1 MDINQILDPQKVDK
15 LFRAKAEYG
24 QLFSFN
30 SKEFVSVFRPLTVEE
45 TETLALLG
53 ERLNQCAVE
62 DWIFSTCFVAGNKD
76 VPYFLE
82 EGPFLYVSNIA
93 SQIPVMS
100 SAQDKKT
107 YNKAVLQ
114 SREELNTLQNVVE
127 VIITK
132 GYMGLK
138 DVKKYSQRK
147 QFDLL
152 ARAESI
158 SGEMLDLGEK
168 GKNKRALRKF
178 TEGATV
184 IGGTENITSPTVAD
198 KPDFNEE
205 F

>member
-1 MDINQILDPQKVDK
+1 VDINQILDPQKVDK

-24 QLFSFN
+24 QLFLFN

-45 TETLALLG
+45 TETLAALG

-62 DWIFSTCFVAGNKD
+62 DWLFRTCFVTGNKD
-76 VPYFLE
+76 VSYFLE
-82 EGPFLYVSNIA
+82 AGPYLYVSNIA
-93 SQIPVMS
+93 SQLPVVS
-100 SAQDKKT
+100 SAQDKET

-114 SREELNTLQNVVE
+114 SRENLNTLQNVVE
-127 VIITK
+127 TIITK
-132 GYMGLK
+132 GYIGLEH
-138 DVKKYSQRK
+138 VKKYSQRK

-152 ARAESI
+152 ARAETI

-168 GKNKRALRKF
+168 GKNKQVLRKF

-184 IGGTENITSPTVAD
+184 IGGTESITSPGVAD